1 MYDFIEF
8 TFLQPLPVVTICM
21 TSYSSHSCYHFYLSQ
36 YVLLH
41 TVHIPTT
48 VSSFHNMYEFTYFFP
63 QMLMNVIRQACVARR
78 VSTQRVHTSVDVWKA
93 TLSCLTRGLVR
104 LSEVGLRFM
113 TIAKHI
119 ESVNLT
125 QLI

>member
-1 MYDFIEF
+1 M
-8 TFLQPLPVVTICM
+8 P
-21 TSYSSHSCYHFYLSQ
+21 
-36 YVLLH
+36 
-41 TVHIPTT
+41 
-48 VSSFHNMYEFTYFFP
+48 
-63 QMLMNVIRQACVARR
+63 MNVIRQACVARR

-119 ESVNLT
+119 VSQPYTATITHNKEYCCDKSSSANSSNGETTTT
-125 QLI
+125 QNKDQCQNSQYL